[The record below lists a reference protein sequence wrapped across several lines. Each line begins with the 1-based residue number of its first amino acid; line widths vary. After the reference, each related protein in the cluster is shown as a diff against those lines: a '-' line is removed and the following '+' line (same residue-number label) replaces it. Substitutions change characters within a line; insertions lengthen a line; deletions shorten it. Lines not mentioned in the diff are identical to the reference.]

1 MTLLNNLLWGTCNTV
16 LDSDTCSKNMGWFA
30 SSLQTQC
37 ATEVTQRNSFVL
49 KTHDGL
55 RLYSL
60 SRNAGC
66 QSNPATNVYCYIQ
79 AATQSGSSDMYL
91 YSVPFGLN
99 VPNNTKPSCSS
110 CTKSLMNLYVSA
122 ISGQE
127 GPGGANVPG
136 GFAPAYANAARIA
149 ADACGNDFVQTIAI
163 DGSGSPTLSLSLSS
177 LSFSLLIGCILLV
190 IF

>member
-1 MTLLNNLLWGTCNTV
+1 VTLLNNLLWGTCNTV
-16 LDSDTCSKNMGWFA
+16 LDSDNCSKNMQWFA
-30 SSLQTQC
+30 SSLETQC
-37 ATEVTQRNSFVL
+37 ATEITQRNPFVV
-49 KTHDGL
+49 KTRDGL

-79 AATQSGSSDMYL
+79 AVTQSDPSDMYF
-91 YSVPFGLN
+91 YQVQFGADI
-99 VPNNTKPSCSS
+99 PNSTKPSCSS

-127 GPGGANVPG
+127 GPGGANVPSA
-136 GFAPAYANAARIA
+136 FAPAYAHAARIA
-149 ADACGNDFVQTIAI
+149 ADACGDDFVQTIAI
-163 DGSGSPTLSLSLSS
+163 DGSGSPESSLSLSS
-177 LSFSLLIGCILLV
+177 LWFSLLIGCILLV